1 MRTVTLAL
9 RAEADVGGCSVGAR
23 GFHRHEGPGDRGWN
37 RETGLRLDN
46 LRGDPC
52 GWTTSVVIPGPG
64 SPLAI
69 SQIWTKPT

>member
-23 GFHRHEGPGDRGWN
+23 DSTGTRG
-37 RETGLRLDN
+37 RGIGGGTVRLD
-46 LRGDPC
+46 C